1 MNMFEKVVAWFKE
14 YDDEITW
21 FIIGSMFADGT
32 TAIAKQETVFG
43 SFMLFISAA
52 LWYFYMKDLKGRK

>member
-32 TAIAKQETVFG
+32 TSIAKQETVFG
-43 SFMLFISAA
+43 LFMLFISAA